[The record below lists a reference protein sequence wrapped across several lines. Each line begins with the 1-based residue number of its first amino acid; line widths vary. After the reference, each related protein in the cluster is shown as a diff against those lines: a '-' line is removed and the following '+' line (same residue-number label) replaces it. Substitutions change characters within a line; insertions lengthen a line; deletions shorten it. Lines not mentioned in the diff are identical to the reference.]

1 MSEQFADFESML
13 RRALVPVDPPEE
25 LEARLELTLGTLVDM
40 AAEELDAL
48 EISADARSAQLDRG
62 WPARWP
68 PPGSAP
74 AAAVGLVLVRTRRR
88 RHKRRREAR
97 GSVDLVGRTLR
108 DFSRE
113 ARRVVD
119 DIF

>member
-25 LEARLELTLGTLVDM
+25 LEARLELTLGTLVDL

-48 EISADARSAQLDRG
+48 EISAMRDPRNWTRLARPVAAAG
-62 WPARWP
+62 I
-68 PPGSAP
+68 GS

-97 GSVDLVGRTLR
+97 GSVDLFGRTLR